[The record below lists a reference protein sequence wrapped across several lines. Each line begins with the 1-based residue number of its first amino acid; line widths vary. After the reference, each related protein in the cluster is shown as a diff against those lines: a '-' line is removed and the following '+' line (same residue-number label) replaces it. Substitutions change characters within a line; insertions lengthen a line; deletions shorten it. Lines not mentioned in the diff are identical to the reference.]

1 MALSRRV
8 FLSLPAAGYAQTV
21 GKGRVFGASVTRYAD
36 PATEFPVSRLTNPE
50 YTSFLPAYP
59 NRTISR
65 NGSFLL
71 YAADL
76 TGRFEAFRLDLK
88 SGQSKQLTDAAHL
101 DPHSLVLLPDERGF
115 CYIDEGRLVTSNLSN
130 LRARTIGAAES
141 ICALNVADDGLYAA
155 VIQQEKSHYR
165 LSLVQMVSGAVTTLA
180 ESEEE
185 LRDPV
190 PRPRRASVL
199 YYQGAAVKLANY
211 DGQQN
216 YRLRLADGEL
226 GPAAWSPD
234 GRSIL
239 YLDYPADPKKQNNIR
254 EFTPDTNEDKLVS
267 NTSQFVQFAR
277 NSDASVFIGASGS
290 KASPYV
296 LLLVRAVKREFTIAE
311 HRASN
316 ARMVAP
322 RFAPNSQ
329 RVYFASDR
337 HGKPAIYSM
346 TVDKLVTETEGS
358 N

>member
-1 MALSRRV
+1 V
-8 FLSLPAAGYAQTV
+8 FPSAITHYP
-21 GKGRVFGASVTRYAD
+21 D
-36 PATEFPVSRLTNPE
+36 PATEFPVNRLTDPQH
-50 YTSFLPAYP
+50 TSLLPAYP
-59 NRTISR
+59 NRTIAR
-65 NGSFLL
+65 NGNFLL
-71 YAADL
+71 YASDM

-88 SGQSKQLTDAAHL
+88 SGQSKQLTEAAQL

-115 CYIDEGRLVTSNLSN
+115 CYVDEGRLFTAGLSN
-130 LRARTIGAAES
+130 LHARPVGSAEN
-141 ICALNVADDGLYAA
+141 IRALNVADDGLYAA
-155 VIQQEKSHYR
+155 VIQEEKSHYR
-165 LSLVQMVSGAVTTLA
+165 LTLVQMSTGAATTLA
-180 ESEEE
+180 EADEE

-199 YYQGAAVKLANY
+199 YYQGSSVKLANY

-216 YRLRLADGEL
+216 YRLRLADGEP

-234 GRSIL
+234 GRAVL
-239 YLDYPADPKKQNNIR
+239 YLDYPPDPKKLNNIR

-277 NSDASVFIGASGS
+277 NSDASVFVGASGS

-296 LLLVRAVKREFTIAE
+296 LLLVRAAKRELTIAE
-311 HRASN
+311 HRASDP
-316 ARMVAP
+316 RMVAP

-346 TVDKLVTETEGS
+346 TVDKLVSETEGP
-358 N
+358 NEGR